1 MKSFPRYTC
10 LLLFSLLLLKYS
22 ARAQPE
28 TVNRLKNKLKI
39 SSADSSKA
47 ITLDSLSMDYL
58 FFSTKSDST
67 FHYTDQFINYA
78 FTLTD
83 KKYLILAYARM
94 GFYYTNILKN
104 KEALNISLKGISL
117 SE

>member
-1 MKSFPRYTC
+1 MKIFPCYIF
-10 LLLFSLLLLKYS
+10 LLLFSLLLRYS
-22 ARAQPE
+22 ASAQPE
-28 TVNRLKNKLKI
+28 TVNRLKNKLEI

-58 FFSTKSDST
+58 FFSTKLDST
-67 FHYTDQFINYA
+67 SYYANQFINYA
-78 FTLTD
+78 FTLAD

-94 GFYYTNILKN
+94 GFYYTNITKQ

-117 SE
+117 SET